1 MVGWVLSGG
10 DSTNGHILTVLLE
23 PTSRDIDEPANHSCL
38 GSMTGYL
45 HIRELSP
52 FLGLGI
58 ENVGLRVDAGGGV
71 WVSLTTE
78 CIELSP
84 NCPTAQASTRDW

>member
-38 GSMTGYL
+38 GSMTRYL

-58 ENVGLRVDAGGGV
+58 ENVGLRIDAGGEGKRGV
-71 WVSLTTE
+71 GNLQQLE
-78 CIELSP
+78 CISR
-84 NCPTAQASTRDW
+84 SGS